1 MFMSVTLTGISPP
14 ARNRWGWPLSA
25 LSIDGR
31 RNHDLH
37 SLSGGALGKLLH
49 PTSDETAG
57 GQFAHDQFLSRYLP
71 PAAAVRADST
81 CAGDSWQ
88 ATHPHLGPLSDE
100 TGGGSAACGARP
112 TYLVRSPRSRF
123 ALGCR
128 ANRVALVRVDRD

>member
-71 PAAAVRADST
+71 PAAAVRPAA
-81 CAGDSWQ
+81 AGKTSLPSGVGRDRR
-88 ATHPHLGPLSDE
+88 ASD
-100 TGGGSAACGARP
+100 R
-112 TYLVRSPRSRF
+112 RFPR
-123 ALGCR
+123 
-128 ANRVALVRVDRD
+128 